1 VNIPFNTPI
10 KPADLFSNNDAKGR
24 VARLFH
30 FPLVRIVVIAI
41 FLAPVMALNG
51 LVVLQ
56 VIEQVTEPLA
66 TRIDVIR
73 MILTM
78 PLLLISYRLYCQFFE
93 KRKAAEISLAGSGTE
108 WSVGFLVA
116 TILVALFVGF
126 ISVFGSFEILEYR
139 SAWILLKNILAFG
152 MGSLLQELIL
162 LCILFRLVEEF
173 AGTWVAILVSLLI
186 FAFAHIANPNQ
197 TLGSALFLV
206 LSSIV
211 LIAPFILT
219 RRIWLS
225 WGFHAGWNFMQAGV
239 FGMANSGIM
248 FPGWMVTQVG
258 GAEWLTG
265 GAIGLEA
272 SYPALIADMSIGLV
286 VLWFAIKAGKFVKPR
301 WRRTVSELSTEADT
315 NFRGK
320 G

>member
-1 VNIPFNTPI
+1 MTIPFNSAI
-10 KPADLFSNNDAKGR
+10 NPADLFSKLLPNGR

-30 FPLVRIVVIAI
+30 FPLARVFIVAI
-41 FLAPVMALNG
+41 FLVPIMAINA
-51 LVVLQ
+51 LVVYQ
-56 VIEQVTEPLA
+56 VIGKLEEPLA
-66 TRIDVIR
+66 TNIDIVR
-73 MILTM
+73 MIVNI
-78 PLLLISYRLYCQFFE
+78 PLLLMSYGLYCRVFE
-93 KRKAAEISLAGSGTE
+93 KRRAVEVSVPGAGRE
-108 WSVGFLVA
+108 WTAGFLVA
-116 TILVALFVGF
+116 TSLVVLFVGF

-139 SAWILLKNILAFG
+139 SAWILVKNILAFS

-162 LCILFRLVEEF
+162 LCVLFRLVEEY
-173 AGTWVAILVSLLI
+173 AGTWVGILVSLLV

-239 FGMANSGIM
+239 FGMANSGIL
-248 FPGWMVTQVG
+248 FPGWMVTEVG
-258 GAEWLTG
+258 GAEWLSG

-272 SYPALIADMSIGLV
+272 SYPALVADMGIGLL
-286 VLWFAIKAGKFVKPR
+286 VLWIAIKAGKIVKPR
-301 WRRTVSELSTEADT
+301 WMRTAS
-315 NFRGK
+315 
-320 G
+320 